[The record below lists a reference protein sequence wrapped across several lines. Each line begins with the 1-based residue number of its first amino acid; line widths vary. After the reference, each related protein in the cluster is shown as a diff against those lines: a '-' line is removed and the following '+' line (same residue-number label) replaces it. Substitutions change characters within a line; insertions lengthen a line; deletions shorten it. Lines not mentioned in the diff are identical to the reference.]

1 MSLVIV
7 NDNVSLSE
15 LNQVVVNS
23 SVSTFRRIDPVT
35 KTGTFVVNDT
45 FDTYIYNSTSAVTVT
60 LPSAVLYSGRVLHF
74 RNTNSNAA
82 SLSSDALNVVP
93 IAGGSAAALII
104 ALTGVGKSATLLSN
118 GTNWLIIKSSTPA

>member
-45 FDTYIYNSTSAVTVT
+45 FDTYIYNSASAVTVI
-60 LPSAVLYSGRVLHF
+60 LPSAVLYSGRALHF
-74 RNTNSNAA
+74 RNTTSNAA
-82 SLSSDALNVVP
+82 SLSSDASNVVP
-93 IAGGSAAALII
+93 IAGGAATALII
-104 ALTGVGKSATLLSN
+104 ALTGLGKSATLLSN
-118 GTNWLIIKSSTPA
+118 GTNWVIIRSISPA